1 MSQTR
6 RLAAILAADVA
17 GYSRLIGADKG
28 GTLERLKALRREL
41 FDPKIAEHQGR
52 LVKTTGDGLL
62 VEFGSVVDA
71 LRCAVDVQRE
81 MAERNAVVPPDNLIE
96 LRIGINVGDIV
107 VEEGDIFGDGVNVA
121 ARLEGLA
128 EPGGICVSARVQEDS
143 AGKLDL
149 VFEDIGE
156 QQLKNIARRVRA
168 YRVVTGGGPAMTQ
181 PGADPPLPDKPS
193 IAVLPFQNMS
203 GDPEQE
209 YFVDGMVEEIIT
221 ALSRIRWLFVL
232 ARNSSFSYKGLSP
245 DVKRVGR
252 ELGVR
257 YVLEGSVRKGG
268 NRVRITGQL
277 IDASSGAHLW
287 ADRFDGALED
297 VFELQDKVASSVA
310 GVIEPALQD
319 AEMRRSA
326 AQPPTDLSAYD
337 LYLRA
342 LAAFFPIRKE
352 GLVEALGLLE
362 RAIAIDRHYGPA
374 LSWAAICHLRL
385 VTEGWTK
392 APENDRQKG
401 VDLARRALQVEEND
415 PRVLVNAA
423 VVLANLG
430 EDIGAMMGLV
440 DRALTLNPSFARGW
454 NLSGLLRVFAGQHDL
469 AIEHIETALRLSP
482 RERVGTPLGII
493 GAAYFFKR
501 RFDEAE
507 TKLLLAIQEQP
518 ETPTAYRALAA
529 CYAHMGRLAE
539 ARAIVAK
546 LRTITSLVVPSDL
559 SYRNPEDR
567 ELFLS
572 GLRLAMGEGP

>member
-1 MSQTR
+1 M
-6 RLAAILAADVA
+6 
-17 GYSRLIGADKG
+17 K
-28 GTLERLKALRREL
+28 E
-41 FDPKIAEHQGR
+41 
-52 LVKTTGDGLL
+52 
-62 VEFGSVVDA
+62 
-71 LRCAVDVQRE
+71 
-81 MAERNAVVPPDNLIE
+81 
-96 LRIGINVGDIV
+96 
-107 VEEGDIFGDGVNVA
+107 
-121 ARLEGLA
+121 
-128 EPGGICVSARVQEDS
+128 
-143 AGKLDL
+143 
-149 VFEDIGE
+149 
-156 QQLKNIARRVRA
+156 
-168 YRVVTGGGPAMTQ
+168 
-181 PGADPPLPDKPS
+181 
-193 IAVLPFQNMS
+193 
-203 GDPEQE
+203 
-209 YFVDGMVEEIIT
+209 
-221 ALSRIRWLFVL
+221 
-232 ARNSSFSYKGLSP
+232 
-245 DVKRVGR
+245 VGR
-252 ELGVR
+252 DLGVR
-257 YVLEGSVRKGG
+257 YVLEGSVRKAGT
-268 NRVRITGQL
+268 RVRITGQL
-277 IDASSGAHLW
+277 IDALTGAHLW
-287 ADRFDGALED
+287 ADRFDGSFED
-297 VFELQDKVASSVA
+297 VFELQDKIAVSVA
-310 GVIEPALQD
+310 GVIEPALQA
-319 AEMRRSA
+319 AEMRRSVA
-326 AQPPTDLSAYD
+326 RPPTDLSAYD

-352 GLVEALGLLE
+352 GLVTALELLE
-362 RAIAIDRHYGPA
+362 QAIAIDRHYGPA

-493 GAAYFFKR
+493 GPAYFFKR

-518 ETPTAYRALAA
+518 ETPAAYRTLAA

-559 SYRNPEDR
+559 PYRNPEDR

-572 GLRLAMGEGP
+572 GLRLAMGEAE